1 MVPMT
6 DTADPDVA
14 DNPGF
19 DARSVA
25 PASVEN
31 DLGLL
36 GGEVP
41 VANYGAGGDEV
52 FRVMSEFEPAGD
64 QPKAIAA
71 LSKGIEEGERFQT
84 LLGITGSGKSATI
97 AWTIEQ
103 VQKPTLILAPNKS
116 LAAQLAQEMREFFP
130 NNRVEYFVSYY
141 DYYQPEAYIPS
152 SDTYI
157 EKDSSINDEIDR
169 LRHSAT
175 AGLLTRK
182 DVIVVASVSCIYG
195 MGNPEEYKGH
205 LLDISVGIDY
215 DMRSILRRL
224 VDMQYDRNDMTLGR
238 GNFRVRGDTIEIHP
252 AYEESVLRVE
262 MFGDTIDRITTIDP
276 VTGEQLSEMQ
286 RAYVFPATH
295 YATGS
300 ERLAVAMGKIEH
312 ELQVQLKSFEENDK
326 LLEAQ
331 RLRMRT
337 QYDLEMMSEL
347 GYCNGIENY
356 SMHIDGREYG
366 EPPFTLLDYF
376 PDDYLLVIDESHVA
390 VPQLHGQFAGDRS
403 RKDVLV
409 EHGFR
414 LPSARDNRPLTFEE
428 VLERINQAVFLSAT
442 PSAYELRVSSQ
453 VVEQI
458 VRPTGLV
465 DPEVIVKPTKGQI
478 DDLMEM
484 VEGRVTNGER
494 VLVTTLTKKM
504 AEDLTDYLL
513 EQGLRVR
520 YLHSNID
527 TIQRIEILRAL
538 RLGEFDVLV
547 GINLLREGLDLPEVS
562 LVSILDADKEGFLR
576 SETSLIQMIGRAAR
590 NVAGQVVMYADKMTN
605 SMTAAISETQ
615 RRRQLQLV
623 YNEEHGIDPQTIRKA
638 VGDILS
644 LLRPDGTAPVPGK
657 DRRRQRERD
666 RVQRDL
672 TSLPQQEL
680 ARLIQTLEEEMHE
693 ASAELKFEYAARLRD
708 EINDLRREMRD
719 AG

>member
-1 MVPMT
+1 VAMT
-6 DTADPDVA
+6 ELHLPSTDVM
-14 DNPGF
+14 
-19 DARSVA
+19 
-25 PASVEN
+25 
-31 DLGLL
+31 DLHAA
-36 GGEVP
+36 VDDRP
-41 VANYGAGGDEV
+41 FKVVSDFSA
-52 FRVMSEFEPAGD
+52 AGD
-64 QPKAIAA
+64 QPKAIAE
-71 LSKGIEEGERFQT
+71 LSSGIDAGDRFQT

-103 VQKPTLILAPNKS
+103 VQRPTLILAPNKS

-130 NNRVEYFVSYY
+130 DNRVEYFVSYY

-152 SDTYI
+152 SDTFI
-157 EKDSSINDEIDR
+157 EKDSSVNDEIDR

-175 AGLLTRK
+175 AALLTRR
-182 DVIVVASVSCIYG
+182 DTIVVASVSCIYG
-195 MGNPEEYKGH
+195 MGNPDEYKGQ
-205 LLDISVGIDY
+205 LVDLSVDIDY

-224 VDMQYDRNDMTLGR
+224 VDMQYDRNDATLGR
-238 GNFRVRGDTIEIHP
+238 GKFRVRGDTIEVHP
-252 AYEESVLRVE
+252 AYEESVLRIE
-262 MFGDTIDRITTIDP
+262 MFGDTVDRLTRIDP
-276 VTGEQLSEMQ
+276 LTGETLEEMK
-286 RAYVFPATH
+286 RAIVFPATH
-295 YATGS
+295 YVAGN
-300 ERLAVAMGKIEH
+300 ERMARAMGKIEN
-312 ELQVQLKSFEENDK
+312 ELQVQLKQYEDEGK

-356 SMHIDGREYG
+356 SMHIDGRDYG

-376 PDDYLLVIDESHVA
+376 PDDFLLVIDESHVA
-390 VPQLHGQFAGDRS
+390 VPQLHGQYAGDRS
-403 RKDVLV
+403 RKNVLV

-442 PSAYELRVSSQ
+442 PGDYELRVSSN

-478 DDLMEM
+478 DDLIDL
-484 VEGRVTNGER
+484 VNGRITNGER

-562 LVSILDADKEGFLR
+562 LVCILDADKEGFLR

-590 NVAGQVVMYADKMTN
+590 NVAGQVVMYADKMTD
-605 SMTAAISETQ
+605 SMTRAIGETQ
-615 RRRQLQLV
+615 RRRELQLA
-623 YNEEHGIDPQTIRKA
+623 YNAEHGINPQTIRKA

-644 LLRPDGTAPVPGK
+644 MLRPDDTAPVPGK

-666 RVQRDL
+666 KVQREL
-672 TSLPQQEL
+672 KSLPQQEL
-680 ARLIQTLEEEMHE
+680 GRLVQTLEEEMHE
-693 ASAELKFEYAARLRD
+693 ASAELRFEYAARLRD

-719 AG
+719 AE

>member
-1 MVPMT
+1 M
-6 DTADPDVA
+6 
-14 DNPGF
+14 
-19 DARSVA
+19 
-25 PASVEN
+25 
-31 DLGLL
+31 
-36 GGEVP
+36 P
-41 VANYGAGGDEV
+41 VAQPIAEERPFQV
-52 FRVMSEFEPAGD
+52 VSEFEPSGD
-64 QPKAIAA
+64 QPKAIEGLA
-71 LSKGIEEGERFQT
+71 KGIDSGERFQT

-116 LAAQLAQEMREFFP
+116 LAAQLAQEMRDFFP

-152 SDTYI
+152 SDTFI

-175 AGLLTRK
+175 AALLTRR
-182 DVIVVASVSCIYG
+182 DTIVVASVSCIYG
-195 MGNPEEYKGH
+195 MGNPDEYKGQ
-205 LLDISVGIDY
+205 LVDLSVDVDY

-224 VDMQYDRNDMTLGR
+224 VDMQYDRNDATLGR
-238 GNFRVRGDTIEIHP
+238 GKFRVRGDTIEVHP
-252 AYEESVLRVE
+252 AYEESVLRIE
-262 MFGDTIDRITTIDP
+262 MFGDTVDRLTRIDP
-276 VTGEQLSEMQ
+276 LTGETLEEMK
-286 RAYVFPATH
+286 RAIVFPATH
-295 YATGS
+295 YVAGN
-300 ERLAVAMGKIEH
+300 ERMAVAMGKIEN
-312 ELQVQLKSFEENDK
+312 ELQVQLKRFEEEGK

-337 QYDLEMMSEL
+337 QYDLEMMSEV

-356 SMHIDGREYG
+356 SMHIDGRDYG

-376 PDDYLLVIDESHVA
+376 PDDFLMVIDESHVA
-390 VPQLHGQFAGDRS
+390 VPQLHGQYAGDRS
-403 RKDVLV
+403 RKDILV
-409 EHGFR
+409 DHGFR

-442 PSAYELRVSSQ
+442 PGEYELRVSSN

-478 DDLMEM
+478 DDLMEL
-484 VEGRVTNGER
+484 VNDRISKDER

-562 LVSILDADKEGFLR
+562 LVCILDADKEGFLR

-590 NVAGQVVMYADKMTN
+590 NVAGQVVMYADKMTD
-605 SMTAAISETQ
+605 SMTRAISETQ
-615 RRRQLQLV
+615 RRRQLQLA
-623 YNEEHGIDPQTIRKA
+623 YNEEHGINPQTVRKA

-644 LLRPDGTAPVPGK
+644 MLRPDDTAPLPGK

-666 RVQRDL
+666 KVQREL
-672 TSLPQQEL
+672 KSLPQQEL
-680 ARLIQTLEEEMHE
+680 GRLIQTLEEEMHE
-693 ASAELKFEYAARLRD
+693 ASAELRFEYAAKLRD
-708 EINDLRREMRD
+708 EINELRRELRD
-719 AG
+719 AE